1 LFDGKTIVL
10 GVSGGIA
17 AYKAAQLASDLGKT
31 GADVHVIMTRNAT
44 EFVSPMTF
52 ETLVNN
58 RVAVDTFDRG
68 FEYNVEHVA
77 LAKKADV
84 FLIAPATANVIAKM
98 AAGIADDMLTTT
110 VLAARCPKIVA
121 PAMNTGMYDNPVT
134 QRNLQTLR
142 AFGVAV
148 VEPESGYL
156 ACGDTGRGRLAEEGA
171 LLEAVRD
178 ALTPKDLAGLSVLV
192 TAGPTREAIDPVRY
206 ITNHSTGKMGYE
218 VAAAAKRRGA
228 SVTLVSGPTSLK
240 PPYGVTFVPVH
251 TAQEM
256 FDEVTSRAS
265 AQQMVVKCAA
275 VADYRPATTAEDKIK
290 KQDGEMQIALTRTRD
305 ILGWLGEHR
314 VPGQVLCGFSME
326 TRDMVENSAAKLEKK
341 RVDMIVANNLK
352 EAGAG
357 FGTETNIVTI
367 LTKAGAEPLPIMG
380 KDQVADEVLTRLLA
394 LRTETRPYFQTK

>member
-1 LFDGKTIVL
+1 MFDGKTIVL

-31 GADVHVIMTRNAT
+31 GADVHVIMTRNTT

-218 VAAAAKRRGA
+218 AAAAAKRRGA

-394 LRTETRPYFQTK
+394 LRTETGP

>member
-1 LFDGKTIVL
+1 MFDGKTIVL

-240 PPYGVTFVPVH
+240 PPYGVTFVPIH

-394 LRTETRPYFQTK
+394 LRTGTGP

>member
-1 LFDGKTIVL
+1 MFDGKTIVL

-156 ACGDTGRGRLAEEGA
+156 ACGDTGRGRLAE
-171 LLEAVRD
+171 AVRD

-275 VADYRPATTAEDKIK
+275 VADYRPATPAEDKIK

-394 LRTETRPYFQTK
+394 LRTETGP

>member
-1 LFDGKTIVL
+1 MFDGKTIML

-394 LRTETRPYFQTK
+394 LRTETGP

>member
-1 LFDGKTIVL
+1 MFDGKTIVL

-134 QRNLQTLR
+134 QRNLQTPR

-394 LRTETRPYFQTK
+394 LRTGTGP

>member
-1 LFDGKTIVL
+1 MFDGKTIVL

-275 VADYRPATTAEDKIK
+275 VADYRPATTAGDKIK

-394 LRTETRPYFQTK
+394 LRTGTGP

>member
-1 LFDGKTIVL
+1 MFDGKTIVL

-31 GADVHVIMTRNAT
+31 GADVHIIMTRNAT
-44 EFVSPMTF
+44 EFVSPITF

-121 PAMNTGMYDNPVT
+121 PAMNTGMYDNPAT
-134 QRNLQTLR
+134 QRNLQILR
-142 AFGVAV
+142 EFGVEV
-148 VEPESGYL
+148 VEPGSGYL
-156 ACGDTGRGRLAEEGA
+156 ACGDTGRGRLAEEAA
-171 LLEAVRD
+171 LIEAVRD
-178 ALTPKDLAGLSVLV
+178 ALTPKDMKGLSVLV
-192 TAGPTREAIDPVRY
+192 TAGPTREPIDPVRY

-228 SVTLVSGPTSLK
+228 LVTLVSGPTNLK
-240 PPYGVTFVPVH
+240 APYGVTLVPVN

-265 AQQMVVKCAA
+265 AQQIIVKCAA
-275 VADYRPATTAEDKIK
+275 VADYRPATVAADKIK
-290 KQDGEMQIALTRTRD
+290 KRDGEMQIPLARTRD

-314 VPGQVLCGFSME
+314 APGQVLCGFSME
-326 TRDMVENSAAKLEKK
+326 TRDMVENSATKLEKK

-367 LTKAGAEPLPIMG
+367 LTKEGAEPLPIMG

-394 LRTETRPYFQTK
+394 LRAEG

>member
-1 LFDGKTIVL
+1 MFDGKTIVL

-341 RVDMIVANNLK
+341 RVDMIIANNLK

-394 LRTETRPYFQTK
+394 LRTETGP

>member
-1 LFDGKTIVL
+1 MFDGKTIVL

-171 LLEAVRD
+171 LLETVRD

-275 VADYRPATTAEDKIK
+275 VADYRPATTAGDKIK

-305 ILGWLGEHR
+305 ILGWLGGHR

-394 LRTETRPYFQTK
+394 LRTETGP

>member
-1 LFDGKTIVL
+1 MFDGKTIVL

-394 LRTETRPYFQTK
+394 LRTETGP

>member
-275 VADYRPATTAEDKIK
+275 VADYRPATTAGDKIK

-394 LRTETRPYFQTK
+394 LRTGTGP

>member
-1 LFDGKTIVL
+1 MFDGKTIVL

-156 ACGDTGRGRLAEEGA
+156 ACGDTGRGRLAEEDA

-228 SVTLVSGPTSLK
+228 SVTLVSGSTSLK

-394 LRTETRPYFQTK
+394 LRTGTGP

>member
-1 LFDGKTIVL
+1 MFDGKTIVL
-10 GVSGGIA
+10 GVAGGIA

-394 LRTETRPYFQTK
+394 LRTETGP

>member
-1 LFDGKTIVL
+1 MFDGKTIVL

-156 ACGDTGRGRLAEEGA
+156 ACGDTGRGRLAEEDA

-394 LRTETRPYFQTK
+394 LRTGTGP

>member
-1 LFDGKTIVL
+1 MFDGKTIVL

-156 ACGDTGRGRLAEEGA
+156 ACGDTGRGRLAEEDA

-394 LRTETRPYFQTK
+394 LRTETGP

>member
-1 LFDGKTIVL
+1 MFDGKTIVL

-98 AAGIADDMLTTT
+98 VAGIADDMLTTT

-394 LRTETRPYFQTK
+394 LRTETGP

>member
-1 LFDGKTIVL
+1 MFDGKTIGL

-394 LRTETRPYFQTK
+394 LRTGTGP

>member
-1 LFDGKTIVL
+1 MFDGKTIVL

-240 PPYGVTFVPVH
+240 PPYGVTFVPAH

-394 LRTETRPYFQTK
+394 LRTETGP

>member
-1 LFDGKTIVL
+1 MFDGNTIVL

-156 ACGDTGRGRLAEEGA
+156 ACGDTGRGRLAEEDA

-240 PPYGVTFVPVH
+240 PPYGVTFVPIH

-394 LRTETRPYFQTK
+394 LRTETGP

>member
-1 LFDGKTIVL
+1 MFDGKTIVL

-240 PPYGVTFVPVH
+240 PPYGVTFVPIH

-394 LRTETRPYFQTK
+394 LRTETGP

>member
-1 LFDGKTIVL
+1 
-10 GVSGGIA
+10 
-17 AYKAAQLASDLGKT
+17 
-31 GADVHVIMTRNAT
+31 M
-44 EFVSPMTF
+44 
-52 ETLVNN
+52 
-58 RVAVDTFDRG
+58 
-68 FEYNVEHVA
+68 
-77 LAKKADV
+77 
-84 FLIAPATANVIAKM
+84 
-98 AAGIADDMLTTT
+98 
-110 VLAARCPKIVA
+110 
-121 PAMNTGMYDNPVT
+121 
-134 QRNLQTLR
+134 
-142 AFGVAV
+142 
-148 VEPESGYL
+148 
-156 ACGDTGRGRLAEEGA
+156 
-171 LLEAVRD
+171 
-178 ALTPKDLAGLSVLV
+178 LV

-275 VADYRPATTAEDKIK
+275 VADYRPATTAGDKIK

-394 LRTETRPYFQTK
+394 LRTGTGP

>member
-1 LFDGKTIVL
+1 MFDGKTIVL

-265 AQQMVVKCAA
+265 VQQMVVKCAA
-275 VADYRPATTAEDKIK
+275 VADYRPATAAEDKIK
-290 KQDGEMQIALTRTRD
+290 KQDGEMQIPLTRTRD

-394 LRTETRPYFQTK
+394 LRTETGP

>member
-1 LFDGKTIVL
+1 MFDGKTIVL

-275 VADYRPATTAEDKIK
+275 VADYRPATAAEDKIK
-290 KQDGEMQIALTRTRD
+290 KQDGEMQIPLTRTRD

-394 LRTETRPYFQTK
+394 LRTETGP

>member
-1 LFDGKTIVL
+1 ML

-305 ILGWLGEHR
+305 ILGWLGGHR

-394 LRTETRPYFQTK
+394 LRTGTGP

>member
-1 LFDGKTIVL
+1 MFDGKTIVL

-31 GADVHVIMTRNAT
+31 GADLHVIMTRNAT

-394 LRTETRPYFQTK
+394 LRTETGP

>member
-1 LFDGKTIVL
+1 MFDGKTIVL

-394 LRTETRPYFQTK
+394 LRTGTGP

>member
-1 LFDGKTIVL
+1 MFDGKTIVL

-156 ACGDTGRGRLAEEGA
+156 ACWDTGRVRLAEEGA

-240 PPYGVTFVPVH
+240 PPYGVTFVPIH

-394 LRTETRPYFQTK
+394 LRTETGP

>member
-275 VADYRPATTAEDKIK
+275 VADYRPATTVEDKIK

-394 LRTETRPYFQTK
+394 LRTETGP

>member
-1 LFDGKTIVL
+1 MFDGKTIVL

-58 RVAVDTFDRG
+58 RVAVDTFDRN

-121 PAMNTGMYDNPVT
+121 PAMNTGMYDNPIT

-142 AFGVAV
+142 EFGVAV

-156 ACGDTGRGRLAEEGA
+156 ACGDTGRGRLAEESA

-178 ALTPKDLAGLSVLV
+178 ALTVKDMAGISVLV

-240 PPYGVTFVPVH
+240 PPYGVTFVPVS

-256 FDEVTSRAS
+256 FDEVASRAS
-265 AQQMVVKCAA
+265 VQQMVVKCAA
-275 VADYRPATTAEDKIK
+275 VADYRPATTATDKIK
-290 KQDGEMQIALTRTRD
+290 KQDGEMQIPLTRTRD

-314 VPGQVLCGFSME
+314 APGQVLCGFSME

-352 EAGAG
+352 EVGAG

-380 KDQVADEVLTRLLA
+380 KDQVADEVLTRLLT
-394 LRTETRPYFQTK
+394 LRAEARP

>member
-1 LFDGKTIVL
+1 MFDGKTIVL
-10 GVSGGIA
+10 GGSGGIA

-240 PPYGVTFVPVH
+240 PPYGVTFVPIH

-394 LRTETRPYFQTK
+394 LRTGTGP

>member
-1 LFDGKTIVL
+1 MFDGKTIVL

-156 ACGDTGRGRLAEEGA
+156 ACGDTGRGRLAEEDA

-240 PPYGVTFVPVH
+240 PPYGVTFVPIH

-394 LRTETRPYFQTK
+394 LRTETGP

>member
-1 LFDGKTIVL
+1 MFDGKTIVL

-218 VAAAAKRRGA
+218 AAAAAKRRGA

-394 LRTETRPYFQTK
+394 LRTETGP

>member
-1 LFDGKTIVL
+1 MFDGKTIVL

-44 EFVSPMTF
+44 EFVSPITF

-394 LRTETRPYFQTK
+394 LRTETGP